1 MAILAFLSGLALAGR
16 LARTRTAR
24 GPSARF
30 RPAFA
35 LAGAGLA
42 DVPGAAAQFVVR
54 HTHSAV
60 EIVLHMR
67 LVVNCSSGLVLLKSA
82 IQIKNGVDRISAHGA
97 ERNGVAREHDAV
109 RLRTI
114 VAARLV
120 VGALE
125 RADFSGERAAVQQ
138 RRVAALFLTKQR
150 IHFSFRP
157 VRRAN

>member
-1 MAILAFLSGLALAGR
+1 MAILAFLSGLALAGLAHRFTRR
-16 LARTRTAR
+16 LASAAFLRALLAPRFLRALATAAATASACGLASVTRLARAGRHARTRTAR

-67 LVVNCSSGLVLLKSA
+67 LVVNV
-82 IQIKNGVDRISAHGA
+82 
-97 ERNGVAREHDAV
+97 
-109 RLRTI
+109 
-114 VAARLV
+114 
-120 VGALE
+120 
-125 RADFSGERAAVQQ
+125 
-138 RRVAALFLTKQR
+138 
-150 IHFSFRP
+150 
-157 VRRAN
+157 